1 MVCRG
6 ANQSLL
12 VVAVCCAPHLSGSR
26 TVEASGTPP
35 AAAAAAAENA
45 AAGGGGGKGS
55 GGGGGGRTH
64 DVLITQGGKMGVAWK
79 QMVVNMD
86 STRQAQ
92 NAAAGSPA
100 AGRSG
105 RQHYPVVKSVQPGSV
120 GAKAGIQP
128 FEVLIGLND
137 QHAAA
142 VDISYEQAIGMLR
155 TTRPLKLSFMEEKAA
170 LKATVTFVKPGP
182 LGLVLEP
189 ISGNPVSELRCAAL
203 RCTALRP
210 FASLAVPLSCHAM
223 PWRSVAIPISLIAL
237 DLTIC
242 LLHCVC
248 RSVSL
253 A

>member
-1 MVCRG
+1 MICRG
-6 ANQSLL
+6 ANQSVL
-12 VVAVCCAPHLSGSR
+12 AAACCCAPHLSGSR
-26 TVEASGTPP
+26 AVEASGTPP
-35 AAAAAAAENA
+35 ASAAAAAAAADNA
-45 AAGGGGGKGS
+45 AAGGGGGKG
-55 GGGGGGRTH
+55 GGKGGGGGRTH
-64 DVLITQGGKMGVAWK
+64 DVVITAGGKMGVAWK

-128 FEVLIGLND
+128 FEVLIGLNG

-189 ISGNPVSELRCAAL
+189 ISGNPVSALHYAAL
-203 RCTALRP
+203 QCSP
-210 FASLAVPLSCHAM
+210 SPLLLSD
-223 PWRSVAIPISLIAL
+223 RS
-237 DLTIC
+237 
-242 LLHCVC
+242 
-248 RSVSL
+248 
-253 A
+253 

>member
-55 GGGGGGRTH
+55 GGGGGRTH

-189 ISGNPVSELRCAAL
+189 ISGNPVSELHCAAL
-203 RCTALRP
+203 RRTALRP
-210 FASLAVPLSCHAM
+210 FASFAVPLSCHAM
-223 PWRSVAIPISLIAL
+223 PCHGGLLLYPYLSDRS
-237 DLTIC
+237 
-242 LLHCVC
+242 
-248 RSVSL
+248 
-253 A
+253 

>member
-1 MVCRG
+1 
-6 ANQSLL
+6 
-12 VVAVCCAPHLSGSR
+12 
-26 TVEASGTPP
+26 
-35 AAAAAAAENA
+35 
-45 AAGGGGGKGS
+45 
-55 GGGGGGRTH
+55 
-64 DVLITQGGKMGVAWK
+64 VLITQGGKMGVAWK

-189 ISGNPVSELRCAAL
+189 ISGNPVSELHCAAL
-203 RCTALRP
+203 RRTALRP
-210 FASLAVPLSCHAM
+210 FASFAVPLSCHAM
-223 PWRSVAIPISLIAL
+223 PWRSVAISL
-237 DLTIC
+237 
-242 LLHCVC
+242 
-248 RSVSL
+248 SL
-253 A
+253 